1 MLGSQIRR
9 RSVGALT
16 LLLAAEAL
24 LVVVVACQGSASS
37 GTAGTGSIA
46 TSLSAA
52 SSGGTGASGGSGA
65 SRSATT
71 AKSVTVA
78 TNVGALGVYLVDG
91 IGRTLYMF
99 DADHEGE
106 SACYDA
112 CATTW
117 PPLTT
122 RGSPTAGENAAGGP
136 LSAITRTDGSQQVL
150 YGVYPLYYFT
160 GDTAPGQTNGQG
172 SGGQWWIVGPD
183 GQPIKAG
190 VRSSPTTSGTTY

>member
-1 MLGSQIRR
+1 MFGSRIRR

-16 LLLAAEAL
+16 LLLAAAAL
-24 LVVVVACQGSASS
+24 LMGACAGSDSS
-37 GTAGTGSIA
+37 DTGTGSAA
-46 TSLSAA
+46 TSTSAA

-65 SRSATT
+65 TRSATT
-71 AKSVTVA
+71 AQSVTVA

-99 DADHEGE
+99 DADHDGE

-122 RGSPTAGENAAGGP
+122 SGSPTAAENAAGGP
-136 LSAITRTDGSQQVL
+136 LSAITRTDRSQQVL

-172 SGGQWWIVGPD
+172 SGGQWWIVGTD